1 MGRAG
6 VEHAVDLQRGV
17 LVGQFHRVIVGR
29 QVTGTDTPGFLQL
42 VYVVRGDL
50 AQRRIAVTE
59 LGAAISLPFAI
70 GHLRRSAA
78 QAAAVAAQFALDFTR
93 MGELAG
99 DGGGTRQDHGQAQQC
114 RVDLRRIAEQRTTRP
129 WQQQDYTQGEPQGQ
143 TRHQLPPVQAHFP
156 QRPEGAAQQYQAI
169 QAQGVTAQGQQ
180 EDARQGEADSGDQV
194 IQRAAKLAQLDT
206 ARQQGQA
213 HQQQQHANQARQ
225 PAGSTQGTF
234 CAHRVFSVK

>member
-1 MGRAG
+1 
-6 VEHAVDLQRGV
+6 
-17 LVGQFHRVIVGR
+17 
-29 QVTGTDTPGFLQL
+29 
-42 VYVVRGDL
+42 
-50 AQRRIAVTE
+50 
-59 LGAAISLPFAI
+59 
-70 GHLRRSAA
+70 
-78 QAAAVAAQFALDFTR
+78 

-99 DGGGTRQDHGQAQQC
+99 HRRCPREDHGQAQQGG
-114 RVDLRRIAEQRTTRP
+114 VDLRRIAAQWAACPR
-129 WQQQDYTQGEPQGQ
+129 QQQHHAEGEPQGQ

-234 CAHRVFSVK
+234 CAHRVFSVR

>member
-1 MGRAG
+1 
-6 VEHAVDLQRGV
+6 
-17 LVGQFHRVIVGR
+17 
-29 QVTGTDTPGFLQL
+29 
-42 VYVVRGDL
+42 
-50 AQRRIAVTE
+50 
-59 LGAAISLPFAI
+59 
-70 GHLRRSAA
+70 
-78 QAAAVAAQFALDFTR
+78 

-156 QRPEGAAQQYQAI
+156 QCPQRAAQQYQAV
-169 QAQGVTAQGQQ
+169 QAQSVATQGQQ
-180 EDARQGEADSGDQV
+180 EDAGQGETDPGDQV
-194 IQRAAKLAQLDT
+194 VQRAAELAQFDA